1 VSRRARRTAWSIVT
15 LVGLGTLVAACGGPA
30 SSASGAGSTTT
41 SEPGHTVTV
50 PTMDPGHVV
59 LPVAGTS
66 TTVPREV
73 QARPINP
80 VVDSGQQIVITAQG
94 FEPARLY
101 ANDHVPVV
109 WTNLSGTPQTVSFVA
124 FPIRSAVIP
133 VGGQFVWTPSGAALT
148 MAYRSAS
155 GLHAIL
161 ALQTP

>member
-1 VSRRARRTAWSIVT
+1 
-15 LVGLGTLVAACGGPA
+15 
-30 SSASGAGSTTT
+30 
-41 SEPGHTVTV
+41 
-50 PTMDPGHVV
+50 MDPGHVV

-73 QARPINP
+73 PGRPIDP
-80 VVDSGQQIVITAQG
+80 VVDAGQQIVITAQG

-101 ANDHVPVV
+101 ANDSVSVV

-124 FPIRSAVIP
+124 FPIHSAVIP

-155 GLHAIL
+155 GFHGIL